1 MARLWEQAIMETK
14 IFLSTPYGNDI
25 DVKSGRVISNR
36 NMGKLRQAL
45 ELLAE
50 VIDSSDG
57 GKNKVNLVITGDDE
71 ALMGAKSFLEPV
83 LDYYGV
89 SIQQETKSLVI
100 EDMDYLDEDAIDAI
114 SAVVKSVAS
123 GLDLKA

>member
-1 MARLWEQAIMETK
+1 METK
-14 IFLSTPYGNDI
+14 ILLSTPRGTDI

-36 NMGKLRQAL
+36 NIGKLRQAL
-45 ELLAE
+45 ELLTE

-57 GKNKVNLVITGDDE
+57 GKNKVNLVITGDDD
-71 ALMGAKSFLEPV
+71 ALMGAKSFLEPI

-89 SIQQETKSLVI
+89 SLQQETKSLVI

-114 SAVVKSVAS
+114 TAVVKSVAR
-123 GLDLKA
+123 GIDLKA

>member
-1 MARLWEQAIMETK
+1 METK

>member
-1 MARLWEQAIMETK
+1 MKTQML
-14 IFLSTPYGNDI
+14 LSTPYGDDI

-45 ELLAE
+45 ELLTE
-50 VIDSSDG
+50 VIESSDG
-57 GKNKVNLVITGDDE
+57 SKNKVNLVISGDEED
-71 ALMGAKSFLEPV
+71 LIGAKSFLKPV

-89 SIQQETKSLVI
+89 SLQQETKSLVI
-100 EDMDYLDEDAIDAI
+100 EDMDYLDEDALDAIDAVI
-114 SAVVKSVAS
+114 RAVAG